1 MISYEQA
8 FNNYYSLK
16 KKYQVENN
24 KLIDKLL
31 INKTLTKEEKNNIFK
46 SKKKCINCQKLGGT
60 IFEEDKNKLIARC
73 GNLENPC
80 NLNIILERS
89 INYDII
95 NEIDN
100 TLIFIGKLKEE
111 IIKIKLNFL
120 YNFTDENSTKELF
133 DKIKN
138 DLIEITNHYKKLII
152 NYNKIYNNEI
162 KNNEIINLDN
172 ELNINI
178 DKFKEV
184 IDFYK
189 KDFDVEYIKEAVS
202 IYKDFIL
209 KINKELLE
217 KKYNINYIFFDDN
230 DNLNYLI
237 QEKNKYGDKI
247 ITINNSENK
256 IIDYSQ

>member
-1 MISYEQA
+1 M
-8 FNNYYSLK
+8 
-16 KKYQVENN
+16 
-24 KLIDKLL
+24 
-31 INKTLTKEEKNNIFK
+31 
-46 SKKKCINCQKLGGT
+46 
-60 IFEEDKNKLIARC
+60 
-73 GNLENPC
+73 
-80 NLNIILERS
+80 
-89 INYDII
+89 
-95 NEIDN
+95 
-100 TLIFIGKLKEE
+100 
-111 IIKIKLNFL
+111 
-120 YNFTDENSTKELF
+120 
-133 DKIKN
+133 
-138 DLIEITNHYKKLII
+138 IEITNHYKKLII